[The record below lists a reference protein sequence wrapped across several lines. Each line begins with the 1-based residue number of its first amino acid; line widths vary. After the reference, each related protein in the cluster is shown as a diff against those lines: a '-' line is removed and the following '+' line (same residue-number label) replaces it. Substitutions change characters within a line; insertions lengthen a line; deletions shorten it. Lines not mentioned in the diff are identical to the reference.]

1 MSRFHLLQGAVG
13 YLASVWWLVLLVL
26 WVVLAQGS
34 GGGAALA
41 GPVAGPFALT
51 LVVGGLLMAPKA
63 LGLAAH
69 LRRNP
74 PPRGRRGA
82 FAATLLAELAVSA
95 LLAPAMMLHQVLA
108 VVSTLCG
115 IDRGWSPHLAGR
127 PTFARL
133 ARFHAI
139 EIGVGT
145 VLCWL
150 GAGGV
155 LTPWVLPV
163 GVCLVLTLPLSW
175 LVAQD
180 VSGWRLFA
188 APAPR

>member
-1 MSRFHLLQGAVG
+1 VG
-13 YLASVWWLVLLVL
+13 WLGLLVL

-34 GGGAALA
+34 GGGSTLA

-51 LVVGGLLMAPKA
+51 LVVACLLMAPKA

-82 FAATLLAELAVSA
+82 FAAMLLAELVVSA

-115 IDRGWSPHLAGR
+115 VDRGWSPHLAGR
-127 PTFARL
+127 PTLARL
-133 ARFHAI
+133 ARYHGA
-139 EIGVGT
+139 EIGVGA
-145 VLCWL
+145 VLCVL
-150 GAGGV
+150 GLAGV

-163 GVCLVLTLPLSW
+163 GVCLALTLPLSW

-180 VSGWRLFA
+180 VSDWRLFA